1 MRKGKIFFFES
12 SLDCDGQ
19 GGIIEINEEAIM
31 ADTQPD
37 RERHPETVE
46 RLKKL
51 RIKLVSENISTARV
65 AAYNLAWLQDDGL
78 MILKEALFGDY
89 SRTTK
94 KAAAY
99 GLRNMKGRMKKMA
112 VEVLEQGLS
121 HRDKTTQSASLKS
134 LQLMRGEVIPEKK
147 PPRRRQGG
155 RRIQG
160 VGGNQ
165 HRGNRRPASANKD
178 QRFNR

>member
-1 MRKGKIFFFES
+1 
-12 SLDCDGQ
+12 
-19 GGIIEINEEAIM
+19 M
-31 ADTQPD
+31 ADTQPE
-37 RERHPETVE
+37 RERHPDTVE
-46 RLKKL
+46 RLKNLRTKL
-51 RIKLVSENISTARV
+51 FSDHISTARV

-78 MILKEALFGDY
+78 TILKEALFGDY

-99 GLRNMKGRMKKMA
+99 GLRNMKGRMKKQA
-112 VEVLEQGLS
+112 IEVLEQGLT

-134 LQLMRGEVIPEKK
+134 LQLLRGEVVPEKK
-147 PPRRRQGG
+147 PPRRKQQGR

-160 VGGNQ
+160 VGRSNHQ
-165 HRGNRRPASANKD
+165 SGNRRPAPTGKD